1 PKPVAGSKAKA
12 KAPPRPRAPAPKPK
26 PAAPPLSHGSAPGVD
41 KRTADNLRRGR
52 MAIEAR
58 IDLHGLTQDEAH
70 RALTA
75 FVDGQQA
82 AGRRCV
88 LVVTGK
94 GAWRAGGGVL
104 REAVPR
110 WLNEPALR
118 RKVLSFSYAQPKDGG
133 EGALYILLR
142 RLR

>member
-1 PKPVAGSKAKA
+1 MQDFH
-12 KAPPRPRAPAPKPK
+12 PRLPWWIYTLTQARVHAFVMWGFGR
-26 PAAPPLSHGSAPGVD
+26 H
-41 KRTADNLRRGR
+41 LRRL
-52 MAIEAR
+52 AR
-58 IDLHGLTQDEAH
+58 DPGAAH

-75 FVDGQQA
+75 FVGGQQA
-82 AGRRCV
+82 AGRRCI

-94 GAWRAGGGVL
+94 GAWREGGGVL

-118 RKVLSFSYAQPKDGG
+118 QKVLSFSYAQPKDGG